1 MDCNAG
7 LPKYHLYFCDAVYIP
22 LSLAMYAGGVNRRLM
37 HFPDDLSH
45 VVLLASIAENFVT
58 IGVLLA
64 GLSAV
69 CFVFCWYLLS
79 TSKVFDGL
87 KRFQVQVCDFGKLRL
102 INEQCRVNELTV
114 KDKLSCYP
122 EGQVLFLCHEPL
134 PFGMGRRCWR
144 IPLAELKPRGDA
156 VYDFA
161 IATPQGPLLC
171 FFGPKFRS
179 QFMVVDGSQPRE
191 NAPLG
196 GVRAAV
202 SIGPRNQK

>member
-1 MDCNAG
+1 MC
-7 LPKYHLYFCDAVYIP
+7 
-22 LSLAMYAGGVNRRLM
+22 AGGVNRRLM
-37 HFPDDLSH
+37 HFPYDHSNS
-45 VVLLASIAENFVT
+45 VLLALTAENFVT
-58 IGVLLA
+58 IGVLLG

-69 CFVFCWYLLS
+69 CFIFCWYLLS

-87 KRFQVQVCDFGKLRL
+87 KRFQVQVCDSGKLRP
-102 INEQCRVNELTV
+102 IKGPCRVNELTV
-114 KDKLSCYP
+114 KDKLSCYQD
-122 EGQVLFLCHEPL
+122 GQLIFLCHEPL
-134 PFGMGRRCWR
+134 PFGLGRRCWR

-179 QFMVVDGSQPRE
+179 QFMVVDGGQPRE

-202 SIGPRNQK
+202 SMGPRNQK

>member
-1 MDCNAG
+1 
-7 LPKYHLYFCDAVYIP
+7 
-22 LSLAMYAGGVNRRLM
+22 MYAGGVNRRLM
-37 HFPDDLSH
+37 HVPYDLLNL
-45 VVLLASIAENFVT
+45 VLLASIEENFVT

-87 KRFQVQVCDFGKLRL
+87 KRFQVQVCDFDKLKP
-102 INEQCRVNELTV
+102 IAEHCKVNELIV
-114 KDKLSCYP
+114 KDKLSCYQD
-122 EGQVLFLCHEPL
+122 GQLLFLCHAPL
-134 PFGMGRRCWR
+134 PFGIGQRCWR

-161 IATPQGPLLC
+161 IATPHGPLLC

-179 QFMVVDGSQPRE
+179 QFMVVDGSQPKE

-196 GVRAAV
+196 GVPAAV
-202 SIGPRNQK
+202 SVGPRNQK